1 MKRMGRSRFES
12 RSGSYND
19 ALPWNVN
26 VHAVNTLDKLAFL
39 LGLQKQVYGIIIDAG
54 STGSRVLA
62 FTFHETYL
70 DRTLKLDS
78 ELFVQVKPG
87 LSSYA
92 DNPKKAQVSVA
103 SYTSALFH
111 SSILII
117 FLGTSCLGDR
127 SKLCLTSV
135 RLEGRP
141 ERFLPLTLPG
151 AESLEE
157 LLDRAKSVIPPA
169 DWASTPLALKATAG
183 LRLLPG
189 HQADSLL
196 KEVKKSFALSPF
208 LTNDNSVT
216 IMDGVDEGLFS
227 WFTVNFLLDRLGGNV
242 EKTVAALDLGGGST
256 QITFAPSDEATIKH
270 SNPEFL
276 HRISVFHNNLTV
288 YTHRYVI
295 RAYSNYLGLGLMA
308 ARKEVLSVGNP
319 DNALVLRSECINP
332 IITGKEWTYNKIT
345 YTVKGPEN
353 PEYKTIKANANS
365 EAEKRPIVRFT
376 ECTKIVKQYVGNRV
390 DKPAE
395 LNLKE
400 INAFS
405 YYFDRA
411 TEYGLIDPFTG
422 GVVSVKDFQKAAITT
437 CDTPNTEQPFM
448 CLDLTF
454 ISVLLQD
461 GFGLKPDTKLNLFK
475 KIDGHELS
483 WALGAVFHI
492 LQNGL

>member
-1 MKRMGRSRFES
+1 MSSYPLPMMSCTSHELPYCFYCETNDKLNDDSETTLHRAFKSKSTKSQIKNPRNLQKWFLILVVFVSVTLII
-12 RSGSYND
+12 GSYND

-26 VHAVNTLDKLAFL
+26 LHAVSTLDKLAFL

-92 DNPKKAQVSVA
+92 DNPKK
-103 SYTSALFH
+103 
-111 SSILII
+111 
-117 FLGTSCLGDR
+117 
-127 SKLCLTSV
+127 
-135 RLEGRP
+135 
-141 ERFLPLTLPG
+141 G

-157 LLDRAKSVIPPA
+157 LLDRAKSVIPA
-169 DWASTPLALKATAG
+169 SDWASTPLAMKATAG

-196 KEVKKSFALSPF
+196 KEVKKSFDLSPF

-242 EKTVAALDLGGGST
+242 DNTVAALDLGGGSN

-288 YTHRYVI
+288 YTH
-295 RAYSNYLGLGLMA
+295 SYLGLGLMA

-353 PEYKTIKANANS
+353 PEYKTIKGNANS
-365 EAEKRPIVRFT
+365 EAQKRPIVRFT
-376 ECTKIVKQYVGNRV
+376 ECTKIVKQYVGTKV

-411 TEYGLIDPFTG
+411 TEYGLIDPFSG